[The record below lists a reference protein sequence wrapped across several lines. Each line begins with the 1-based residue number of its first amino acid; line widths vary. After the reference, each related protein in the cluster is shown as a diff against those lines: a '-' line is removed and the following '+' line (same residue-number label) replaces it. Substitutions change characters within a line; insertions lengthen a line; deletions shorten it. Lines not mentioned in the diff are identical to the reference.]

1 MLAKGSLCGNVCLLT
16 KDKAKKRGRQ
26 IIKKRKKVMYI
37 LLGYLHSGIQM
48 VPEKEEDLLKIQV
61 SINFQSVSEKCEG
74 TPGCRNP
81 LFKHKIFQ
89 KVDIYDELENFS
101 NLDIVV
107 FNNVGLI
114 FKVISR

>member
-1 MLAKGSLCGNVCLLT
+1 MLPKGSLCGNVCLMT
-16 KDKAKKRGRQ
+16 KDKSKKRGRQ

-48 VPEKEEDLLKIQV
+48 APEKHEDQLKIQV
-61 SINFQSVSEKCEG
+61 SINFQSISEKCDG
-74 TPGCRNP
+74 TINCRNP
-81 LFKHKIFQ
+81 VFKHKIFK

-107 FNNVGLI
+107 FNNVR
-114 FKVISR
+114 K